1 MAGLHDKNICL
12 NVMPSTGV
20 IQLQVMTKTVTTE
33 NGTFEVTSIKERDK
47 PEFLIHN
54 GIGVLVRRAKGQSAY
69 GTKMV
74 LVSKR
79 RWCLDILGAHW
90 EISDNQLSPT
100 CIALNAYFAAVMSL
114 SKKQLAE
121 L

>member
-1 MAGLHDKNICL
+1 MAGLHDKTIHL
-12 NVMPSTGV
+12 QVLPSTGV

-69 GTKMV
+69 GNKMV

-79 RWCLDILGAHW
+79 RWCLDLLKAQH
-90 EISDNQLSPT
+90 ESPDPLSPV
-100 CIALNAYFAAVMSL
+100 CFAVNVYFAALMSL
-114 SKKQLAE
+114 STKQLAE